1 MKKMDNYKPS
11 VVVLGGGLTPLG
23 VARDLTQ
30 HGIDVYS
37 LNDKMNSA
45 TASKYF
51 KKCFINPNLNDN
63 LENIKNS
70 LIKIKNFIAGPIVV
84 YPTSDLD
91 AVSLSSLVD
100 ELPADDY
107 HFVVGPKEAV
117 DILVNKDK
125 FYKLLNECDIERP
138 YTVFPECTE
147 DILKNKNRMR
157 YPILIKPFVTQLF
170 KRKLKTNVKGFLAHT
185 PQQAEYYYSLARKN
199 DVGIMLQE
207 VLLGG
212 SKNSYQLEGYYSK
225 HYDPICLF
233 ARKRERIWPPD
244 FGNTT
249 LCSSVPLSEL
259 EEQIEV
265 INQLVKKIN
274 YTGLLSAEFI
284 QDERDD
290 KLKLLEINARP
301 WWHCWLSS
309 VCGVD
314 IIYSSYLDVIGEKPS
329 IYSDTNYKL
338 GVKSIYWG
346 LDLKSAGYAYLNK
359 QLGLNEWLRSLS
371 PPRNF
376 CFFHTDDIL
385 PFVLDSKVII
395 SRYIKD
401 KINKRKRCG

>member
-1 MKKMDNYKPS
+1 MDNYKPS

-37 LNDKMNSA
+37 LNDKTNSA

-51 KKCFINPNLNDN
+51 KKCFIKPDLNDN
-63 LENIKNS
+63 LENIKKS
-70 LIKIKNFIAGPIVV
+70 LIKIKNFIGRPIVV

-91 AVSLSSLVD
+91 AVSLSLLVD

-117 DILVNKDK
+117 DILVHKDK
-125 FYKLLNECDIERP
+125 FYKLLNECEIERP
-138 YTVFPECTE
+138 CTVFPEFTE
-147 DILKNKNRMR
+147 DILKNKHRMR
-157 YPILIKPFVTQLF
+157 YPILVKPFVTQLF
-170 KRKLKTNVKGFLAHT
+170 KRKLKTNVKAFLSHS
-185 PQQAEYYYSLARKN
+185 PQQAEQYYSFAQKN
-199 DVGIMLQE
+199 DVGILLQE
-207 VLLGG
+207 VLLGS

-225 HYDPICLF
+225 DYEPICLF

-265 INQLVKKIN
+265 INYLVKKIN
-274 YTGLLSAEFI
+274 YYGLLSAEFI
-284 QDERDD
+284 QDERDG

-301 WWHCWLSS
+301 WWHCWLSTA
-309 VCGVD
+309 CGVD
-314 IIYSSYLDVIGEKPS
+314 ILYFSYLDAIGENPL
-329 IYSDTNYKL
+329 IFADTNYDI

-346 LDLKSAGYAYLNK
+346 LDVKSAGYAYLNK
-359 QLGLNEWLRSLS
+359 QLGLSEWLKSLS

-376 CFFHTDDIL
+376 CFFHTEDIL
-385 PFVLDSKVII
+385 PFVLDTKVII